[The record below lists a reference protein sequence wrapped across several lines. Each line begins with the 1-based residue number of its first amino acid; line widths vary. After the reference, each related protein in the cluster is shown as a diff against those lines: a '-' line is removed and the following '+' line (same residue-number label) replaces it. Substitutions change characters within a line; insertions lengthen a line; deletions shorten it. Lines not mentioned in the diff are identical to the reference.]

1 MPTTTPFRE
10 AVTNCPEVV
19 LAAVGGATLVCG
31 TRPELIKLAPLVR
44 LFGDEGTIVYTGQH
58 YDESLYERI
67 RAHLPPSNR
76 FHELGVGG
84 GRRGDQLGRT
94 ISAVDEVLATHP
106 GRVVLVQGDT
116 TSALAGALAANAHGL
131 PLVHVEAGLR
141 SHDRAMPEEHNRV
154 LIDHLADLCCAP
166 TELNRRNLL
175 AENVPAERIAVTGN
189 TVVEALEAAL
199 PPAAERAA
207 VLAARRLVRDRYV
220 LATIH
225 RPENVDD
232 PDRLA
237 VILGELARL
246 PLPVVFPLHPRTAK
260 SVDRFGLGRLL
271 EPLDVTEP
279 QAYPDFLA
287 LAAETA
293 LIVSDSGGIQEEASV
308 LKRPVVVVRR
318 STERPEIAGTFG
330 VLVPAGPSIGA
341 EAARWLDDVAG
352 HRERLRGLPSPYGD
366 GSASARI
373 VAALGHLS
381 GGPGGEAP
389 GPGRS
394 PG

>member
-1 MPTTTPFRE
+1 MPTTADFR
-10 AVTNCPEVV
+10 AVAESSPEVV

-31 TRPELIKLAPLVR
+31 TRPELIKLAPLMR
-44 LFGDEGTIVYTGQH
+44 LFGDECSIVYTGQH
-58 YDESLYERI
+58 YDGPLYSRI
-67 RAHLPPSNR
+67 RADLPPSER
-76 FHELGVGG
+76 FVELGVGG

-166 TELNRRNLL
+166 TELNRGNLL

-199 PPAAERAA
+199 PPAGDRAD
-207 VLAARRLVRDRYV
+207 VLAAHGLTRDRYV

-232 PDRLA
+232 RARLA
-237 VILGELARL
+237 VVLGELGRL
-246 PLPVVFPLHPRTAK
+246 PVPVVFPLHPRTAK
-260 SVDRFGLGRLL
+260 SIDRFGLRGLL
-271 EPLDVTEP
+271 APLVVLEP
-279 QAYPDFLA
+279 QAYPAFLA
-287 LAAETA
+287 LAAEA
-293 LIVSDSGGIQEEASV
+293 AVLVSDSGGIQEEASV

-330 VLVPAGPSIGA
+330 VRVPAGPRIG
-341 EAARWLDDVAG
+341 EETARWLDDVAG
-352 HRERLRGLPSPYGD
+352 HRERLRCLPSPYGD

-373 VAALGHLS
+373 VAALGSALVHRAGS
-381 GGPGGEAP
+381 AIAG
-389 GPGRS
+389 
-394 PG
+394 